1 MGTVFHRVQK
11 MTETLETGN
20 APRMVAVIDIGATS
34 IRLTTGQ
41 IRPDGSIEFL
51 DTLANPV
58 RLGRDSFS
66 SGVIRRSTI
75 EECVDILNIY
85 KTELET
91 YGVSFA
97 RDVRVVATSAVR
109 EATNSVAFLDRVFI
123 GTGLNI
129 EPFDE
134 SRLHRVTYLGI
145 RPLLDKYPQLC
156 AGQTVICEVGGGST
170 ETLVLTDGQITTA
183 QTWRLGALRL
193 VLSLEAGI
201 PRGARSRHLLESR
214 IAPNIRQLQSALDP
228 QSPRNLVLLGSEMR
242 RCVKVMR
249 GNEVTEL
256 EFIEQEELDE
266 FIQQSMTLS
275 VDRLVPEHNLS
286 VQEAESF
293 VAALVINHMVA
304 AGAGVEQIGVA
315 RGNMREGMIRE
326 MTFGPEWVLNTVEQ
340 IERNALRLGERFGF
354 DRGHASHVA
363 RLAGLLFR
371 ETASLHQLPQQSGI
385 ILHLAAL
392 LHETG
397 LSINERSYHK
407 HSAYIIANSS
417 LVGVSGRELLL
428 TSLVARYHRRALP
441 QIGHEGYT
449 ELSQVDRVEVS
460 KLAAL
465 LRTAKALDA
474 GRKGKITSFRTSL
487 NSNSL
492 VIEVPDV
499 VDLTLEQVEL
509 RRQQELF
516 AYVFGRNVELIHAVG
531 EN

>member
-1 MGTVFHRVQK
+1 
-11 MTETLETGN
+11 MTENPESGN
-20 APRMVAVIDIGATS
+20 TPRMVAVIDIGATS

-41 IRPDGSIEFL
+41 IKSDGTLEFL

-58 RLGRDSFS
+58 RLGKDSFS
-66 SGVIRRSTI
+66 GGVIRRATI

-85 KTELET
+85 KSELES
-91 YGVSFA
+91 YGVSFE

-109 EATNSVAFLDRVFI
+109 EASNNVAFLDRVFI

-145 RPLLDKYPQLC
+145 RPLLDKYPQLRT
-156 AGQTVICEVGGGST
+156 GQTVVCEVGGGST
-170 ETLVLTDGQITTA
+170 ETLVLIDGQITSA
-183 QTWRLGALRL
+183 RTWRLGALRL

-201 PRGARSRHLLESR
+201 PRGARSRPLLESR
-214 IAPNIRQLQSALDP
+214 ISPSVTQLLSTLDP
-228 QSPRNLVLLGSEMR
+228 QAPRNLVLLGSEIR
-242 RCVKVMR
+242 RCVKVMT

-256 EFIEQEELDE
+256 EFLEREELDE
-266 FIQQSMTLS
+266 FIQQTMSLS
-275 VDRLVPEHNLS
+275 TDRLVPKHDLS

-293 VAALVINHMVA
+293 VTALIINHMVA
-304 AGAGVEQIGVA
+304 TGLGVDQIGVA
-315 RGNMREGMIRE
+315 RGNMREGLLQE
-326 MTFGPEWVLNTVEQ
+326 MAFGTEWVPNTVEQ
-340 IERNALRLGERFGF
+340 IEREAIRLGERFGF
-354 DRGHASHVA
+354 DKVHASHVA
-363 RLAGLLFR
+363 RLARILFR
-371 ETASLHQLPQQSGI
+371 ETVSLHKLTHQSGI

-417 LVGVSGRELLL
+417 LVGASARELLL

-449 ELSQVDRVEVS
+449 ELSQVDRVEVA

-465 LRTAKALDA
+465 LRIAKALDA

-509 RRQQELF
+509 ARQQDLF
-516 AYVFGRNVELIHAVG
+516 AYVFGRNVELVHAVD